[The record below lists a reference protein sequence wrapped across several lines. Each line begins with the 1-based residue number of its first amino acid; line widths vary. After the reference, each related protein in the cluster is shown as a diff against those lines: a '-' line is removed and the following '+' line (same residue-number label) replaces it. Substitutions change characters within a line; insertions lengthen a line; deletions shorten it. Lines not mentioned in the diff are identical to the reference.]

1 MGDINMKII
10 FEFLK
15 YFAKTVWQV
24 LLKDSKDRYLL
35 LENYQ
40 KKKFVKY

>member
-1 MGDINMKII
+1 MKII

-15 YFAKTVWQV
+15 YFAKTVCQV

-35 LENYQ
+35 IENYQ
-40 KKKFVKY
+40 KEIGSVKDSI

>member
-1 MGDINMKII
+1 MKRF

-15 YFAKTVWQV
+15 YLAKTVWQV

-35 LENYQ
+35 IENYQ
-40 KKKFVKY
+40 KEERRS

>member
-1 MGDINMKII
+1 MKRI

-15 YFAKTVWQV
+15 YLAKTVWQV

-35 LENYQ
+35 IENYQ
-40 KKKFVKY
+40 KEERRS